1 MTDKEFK
8 QLKRNELIDII
19 FEYQKQEAEL
29 REEIS
34 QLKEQ
39 LNNRNDKIISDA
51 KVIAEVVKNM
61 GVILNS
67 TQQIADNYL
76 ASVYEKGQRIG
87 ADLEHL
93 DNEEG

>member
-29 REEIS
+29 REEIRQLNL
-34 QLKEQ
+34 QLKD
-39 LNNRNDKIISDA
+39 RNARTIADA
-51 KVIAEVVKNM
+51 KVIAEVAKNI
-61 GVILNS
+61 GVILNA

-76 ASVYEKGQRIG
+76 ASVYEKGDEIEKQ
-87 ADLEHL
+87 LEEIE
-93 DNEEG
+93 NKEG

>member
-8 QLKRNELIDII
+8 QLKRSELIDII

-61 GVILNS
+61 GVILDT
-67 TQQIADNYL
+67 TQKMADNYL
-76 ASVYEKGQRIG
+76 AAIYEKGERIQK
-87 ADLEHL
+87 EQSTSSQK
-93 DNEEG
+93 EG

>member
-29 REEIS
+29 REEIN
-34 QLKEQ
+34 QLKMQ
-39 LNNRNDKIISDA
+39 LNDRNAKIISDA

-76 ASVYEKGQRIG
+76 ASVYEKGHRIG
-87 ADLEHL
+87 TGQESL

>member
-29 REEIS
+29 REEIRRLKA
-34 QLKEQ
+34 QLKD
-39 LNNRNDKIISDA
+39 RNAKTIADA

-61 GVILNS
+61 GIILES

-76 ASVYEKGQRIG
+76 AAVYEKGERIQCG
-87 ADLEHL
+87 L
-93 DNEEG
+93 DKPDKKEG